1 MAGAVRRHRH
11 QGPGF
16 RTLRVPHRH
25 RAGIRDVG
33 TAYERALRAGT
44 PIANTI
50 GQHANDR
57 MISFYSVS
65 PDGWQVEIGATGR
78 TVDENWKEVVEY
90 DRISDW
96 GHQPLQVLTE
106 MLSSAKA

>member
-1 MAGAVRRHRH
+1 M
-11 QGPGF
+11 
-16 RTLRVPHRH
+16 
-25 RAGIRDVG
+25 RDVG
-33 TAYERALRAGT
+33 TAFERALASGT

-78 TVDENWKEVVEY
+78 VVDENWQGGMEY
-90 DRISDW
+90 ARISDW
-96 GHQPLQVLTE
+96 GHQPPQVLAE
-106 MLSSAKA
+106 MLRPAPA